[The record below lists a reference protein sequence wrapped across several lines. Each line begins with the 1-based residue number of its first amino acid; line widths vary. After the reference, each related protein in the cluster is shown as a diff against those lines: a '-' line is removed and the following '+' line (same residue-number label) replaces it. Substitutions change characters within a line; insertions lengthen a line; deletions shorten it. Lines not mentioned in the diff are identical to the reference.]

1 MSSFSFPVFRSLRDG
16 KLGNWPEVPQS
27 KSLRVSRTPAEFHEA
42 EDTVSDLPP
51 RDEVDPPLRP
61 VATRR
66 SCRRDRPLAIS
77 RLYQPVPGALDDL
90 VEVLYRL
97 LVETPEERPEPA
109 AARESAP
116 WELPCL
122 PARREG

>member
-1 MSSFSFPVFRSLRDG
+1 MIDSYHVAAD
-16 KLGNWPEVPQS
+16 
-27 KSLRVSRTPAEFHEA
+27 EF
-42 EDTVSDLPP
+42 
-51 RDEVDPPLRP
+51 PLREP
-61 VATRR
+61 VAGDFVTTNPIGNGTLVAVPERESPEMHRSPAVYSVSFLPSGGERITTITRVY
-66 SCRRDRPLAIS
+66 RPGT
-77 RLYQPVPGALDDL
+77 GALDDL